1 MRTIEDGTA
10 GFVSLLF
17 ISDTRT
23 ARGRLFQSRFSSL
36 CLLCV
41 SVKKL
46 VRCLSGFTFHILT
59 LTASS
64 NKRSHGIFHTALLS
78 FVTWPIWST
87 KCPSYSKQNLVGK
100 VKWCAYGHKTHQ
112 GKGVRKQ
119 RSTFV
124 LLAAFMSKRA
134 LLTWKKLF
142 LFPPTVKLSCTVSPR
157 YISFL
162 QSWLEVTWV
171 CKIQKTG
178 RLVKLSWLNYRLCM
192 SRTLVAVSTSS
203 LWQAQGCELHESS
216 LTELQY
222 LTFTMSS
229 AHTWAVAVV
238 YLRRGYLDLKFRHQ

>member
-1 MRTIEDGTA
+1 MELQPGAWVSASASHCSTLRCFLKQMRTIEDGTA

-23 ARGRLFQSRFSSL
+23 ARGRLFQARFSSL

-64 NKRSHGIFHTALLS
+64 NKRSHGIFHAALLS

-134 LLTWKKLF
+134 LLTWKKLCF
-142 LFPPTVKLSCTVSPR
+142 FPPLCN
-157 YISFL
+157 Y
-162 QSWLEVTWV
+162 
-171 CKIQKTG
+171 
-178 RLVKLSWLNYRLCM
+178 LV
-192 SRTLVAVSTSS
+192 
-203 LWQAQGCELHESS
+203 
-216 LTELQY
+216 QY
-222 LTFTMSS
+222 LHGIFLS
-229 AHTWAVAVV
+229 
-238 YLRRGYLDLKFRHQ
+238 YNPD